1 MLGGSKRRPLA
12 RCCLP
17 TSELAGTCG
26 EGKRRDVPAYMYIWA
41 LGGLPARIGDMH
53 VGSARLAPNF
63 CPAIMHDY
71 YGSNYQ
77 RRSLNTPSLN
87 FVACFLVVVLL
98 GTNVDKKLR
107 VDHWRS

>member
-1 MLGGSKRRPLA
+1 MEQQAVVAACRLQNWRERVERGS
-12 RCCLP
+12 
-17 TSELAGTCG
+17 
-26 EGKRRDVPAYMYIWA
+26 RDVPAYMYVYMGS
-41 LGGLPARIGDMH
+41 GGLPARIGDMH

-77 RRSLNTPSLN
+77 RRSLNTPSLH

-98 GTNVDKKLR
+98 ATNI
-107 VDHWRS
+107 